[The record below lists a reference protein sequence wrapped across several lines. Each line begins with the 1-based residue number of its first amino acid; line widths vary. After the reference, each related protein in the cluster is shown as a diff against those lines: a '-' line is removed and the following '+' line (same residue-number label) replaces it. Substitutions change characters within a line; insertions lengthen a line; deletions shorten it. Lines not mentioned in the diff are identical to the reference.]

1 MISGINVEPFFP
13 LFLVVRLGEEIV
25 YGAVSGDDEAGLC
38 HEKFRKLILFSGNDY
53 LGLSSHPTIGK
64 AAAKVCFVNFK

>member
-1 MISGINVEPFFP
+1 MMSGINLESFFF
-13 LFLVVRLGEEIV
+13 LLVVRLGEEIV
-25 YGAVSGDDEAGLC
+25 YGAASGDNEPGVC

-64 AAAKVCFVNFK
+64 AAAKVCLVNFE

>member
-1 MISGINVEPFFP
+1 
-13 LFLVVRLGEEIV
+13 VVRLGEEIV
-25 YGAVSGDDEAGLC
+25 YGAVSGDDEAGVC